1 MTVRGAL
8 RAALIDLYEN
18 SWRLIVPNIVLSAV
32 TLAAVAAASYSQPAL
47 LLLVGVGP
55 FAAALMHCAVTVQQT
70 DRLRMGDGLEGLRLH
85 WRRGLALGAL
95 VAAATILGVVAVS
108 FYAHS
113 GTGAL
118 PLAVTAFYVT
128 LMFAFWQIH
137 VWPLAVARRRDDLLV
152 VLRDAALGLARRP
165 VATIAFA
172 FTLLLVNALG
182 AIGILPVL
190 TFTIAY
196 SALAAAHFVL
206 PPPPEEATI

>member
-118 PLAVTAFYVT
+118 PLAVTAF
-128 LMFAFWQIH
+128 WQIH

>member
-32 TLAAVAAASYSQPAL
+32 TLAAVVAATYTQPAL
-47 LLLVGVGP
+47 FLLIGVGP

-70 DRLRMGDGLEGLRLH
+70 DRLRMGDGLSGLRLH

-95 VAAATILGVVAVS
+95 VAAATILGVVAIS
-108 FYAHS
+108 FYARR
-113 GTGAL
+113 GVGAL
-118 PLAVTAFYVT
+118 PFAVIAFY
-128 LMFAFWQIH
+128 LAAMFGLWQIH
-137 VWPLAVARRRDDLLV
+137 VWPLAVARHGDDLV
-152 VLRDAALGLARRP
+152 AVLREAALGLLRRP
-165 VATIAFA
+165 FATIALAFA
-172 FTLLLVNALG
+172 LLLVNAAG

-206 PPPPEEATI
+206 PPPPEEATT